1 METYPLD
8 IDPAQV
14 VRWIRQESEAAP
26 SAFRITARRGQEMR
40 ELPAGQEAR
49 LGDEEREDLSEIAT
63 VATLEIAPA
72 HADEGWQLTVVVE
85 DELGPRVA
93 DGGSGVEQTIDL
105 GTFYSAFI
113 RPGRG
118 IANVFAE
125 VEGADARAHVT
136 RLIETI
142 EKNRHVPGRRASA
155 AVPRGRKEKR

>member
-26 SAFRITARRGQEMR
+26 AAFRITARRGQEVR
-40 ELPAGQEAR
+40 ELPAGQEPH
-49 LGDEEREDLSEIAT
+49 LGDEEREDLREIAT
-63 VATLEIAPA
+63 VATLEIAPV
-72 HADEGWQLTVVVE
+72 HANEGWQLTVVVE
-85 DELGPRVA
+85 DELGPRMA
-93 DGGSGVEQTIDL
+93 DGGGAEQTIDL

-125 VEGADARAHVT
+125 VEGAEARAHVS
-136 RLIETI
+136 RLVATI
-142 EKNRHVPGRRASA
+142 EKNRHVPKAGASA
-155 AVPRGRKEKR
+155 AAARGRKEKR